1 MKPPTLELI
10 NTKNGDVW
18 RVTYAGMIK
27 EHRQEWQAR
36 VFYEQALQLYSRR
49 LKRRF

>member
-1 MKPPTLELI
+1 MQPPKLELI
-10 NTKNGDVW
+10 DTANEKIW

-36 VFYEQALQLYSRR
+36 VFYEQAIQLYNTRQRR
-49 LKRRF
+49 VF